1 MVRRGWDWMRK
12 YGGWLKKGGAR
23 ERRPYGRTSRARESN
38 GEEISDL
45 KWLCRH
51 RVHLRGR
58 WNLENAGSRY
68 VGANRPHFRACYTG
82 GRGKPSPLRG
92 KFNGFGGRQQSH
104 LKFEMA
110 LLISWAFTM
119 ATKCRETGARHAEAS
134 SPLFWHAT
142 VGRAQQA
149 SAPTGKFNGENY
161 G

>member
-58 WNLENAGSRY
+58 WNGECWIASR
-68 VGANRPHFRACYTG
+68 GAN
-82 GRGKPSPLRG
+82 
-92 KFNGFGGRQQSH
+92 
-104 LKFEMA
+104 
-110 LLISWAFTM
+110 
-119 ATKCRETGARHAEAS
+119 
-134 SPLFWHAT
+134 SPLFWRAYI
-142 VGRAQQA
+142 GRAQA
-149 SAPTGKFNGENY
+149 SERPYGENSTASEDVNRAI
-161 G
+161 

>member
-1 MVRRGWDWMRK
+1 MLDRVTSAQIGHIF
-12 YGGWLKKGGAR
+12 AR
-23 ERRPYGRTSRARESN
+23 VHGRARQ
-38 GEEISDL
+38 
-45 KWLCRH
+45 
-51 RVHLRGR
+51 
-58 WNLENAGSRY
+58 A
-68 VGANRPHFRACYTG
+68 A
-82 GRGKPSPLRG
+82 PLRG

-104 LKFEMA
+104 LKFEVA